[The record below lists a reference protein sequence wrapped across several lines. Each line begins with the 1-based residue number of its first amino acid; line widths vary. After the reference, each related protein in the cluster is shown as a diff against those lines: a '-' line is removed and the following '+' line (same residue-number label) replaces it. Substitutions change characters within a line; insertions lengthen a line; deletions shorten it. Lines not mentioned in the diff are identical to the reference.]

1 MSNTRNKTH
10 KNNIRK
16 KKMAFEN
23 TKASFV
29 AGIVVIITMLNDTID
44 VIFAMGAI
52 ISAVVRLIRFMN
64 RTLTERRN

>member
-10 KNNIRK
+10 KK

-52 ISAVVRLIRFMN
+52 ISAVVRLICFTN

>member
-10 KNNIRK
+10 KKNIRK

-29 AGIVVIITMLNDTID
+29 AGIVVIITILNDTIGLL
-44 VIFAMGAI
+44 FAMGAI

>member
-10 KNNIRK
+10 KEK
-16 KKMAFEN
+16 EMAFEN

-52 ISAVVRLIRFMN
+52 ISAVVRLICFMN

>member
-1 MSNTRNKTH
+1 
-10 KNNIRK
+10 
-16 KKMAFEN
+16 MAFEN

-29 AGIVVIITMLNDTID
+29 AGIVFIITMLNDTID

-64 RTLTERRN
+64 RTLTERWN

>member
-1 MSNTRNKTH
+1 
-10 KNNIRK
+10 
-16 KKMAFEN
+16 MAFEN

-52 ISAVVRLIRFMN
+52 ISAVVRLICFMN
-64 RTLTERRN
+64 RTLRREGTETA

>member
-1 MSNTRNKTH
+1 
-10 KNNIRK
+10 
-16 KKMAFEN
+16 MAFEN

-52 ISAVVRLIRFMN
+52 ISAVVRLICFMN
-64 RTLTERRN
+64 RTLTERRNRDSLTRNTGAIPAK

>member
-1 MSNTRNKTH
+1 
-10 KNNIRK
+10 
-16 KKMAFEN
+16 MAFEN

-52 ISAVVRLIRFMN
+52 ISAVVRLIHFMN

>member
-10 KNNIRK
+10 

-52 ISAVVRLIRFMN
+52 ISAVVRLICFMN